1 MPENGIF
8 KIGGKFLER
17 ESALKNVISQLN
29 ELYQRQTFNK
39 IVILSG
45 GGRLANFIRL
55 SDKTLEIGPDLSHWM
70 AILAMDINGE
80 LISQFSNLN
89 ATSDINEIKQVE
101 RIFSVFLPFSYLKRK
116 DELPHNWEVTSDSI
130 ALYLSR
136 EMEFYECYL
145 IKEVDGILLEDGQLK
160 KNLTTDEYERL
171 NKENKLLAIKNKLKR
186 SQPIDQYVPRII
198 DKFKI
203 PCVILNGNKRNIINF
218 FNPRIKQD
226 TNKLFT
232 KLYPR

>member
-29 ELYQRQTFNK
+29 ELYHRQTFNK

>member
-8 KIGGKFLER
+8 KIGGKFLEK

-29 ELYQRQTFNK
+29 ELYQRQIFNK

-80 LISQFSNLN
+80 LISQFSNLT

-101 RIFSVFLPFSYLKRK
+101 RTFSVFLPFSYLKRT
-116 DELPHNWEVTSDSI
+116 DELPHDWEVTSDSI

-145 IKEVDGILLEDGQLK
+145 IKEVDGILLKDGQLK
-160 KNLTTDEYERL
+160 KNLTTDEFERL
-171 NKENKLLAIKNKLKR
+171 YKEKKLLAIKNKLKG
-186 SQPIDQYVPRII
+186 SQPIDNYVPRII
-198 DKFKI
+198 DRFKI

-218 FNPRIKQD
+218 FNSGINQD

-232 KLYPR
+232 KLDPR

>member
-8 KIGGKFLER
+8 KISGNFVQKK
-17 ESALKNVISQLN
+17 SALENIISQLY
-29 ELYQRQTFNK
+29 ELYQRQIFKK

-45 GGRLANFIRL
+45 GGRLANFVRL
-55 SDKTLEIGPDLSHWM
+55 LDKTLEIGPDLSHWM
-70 AILAMDINGE
+70 AILAMNTNGE
-80 LISQFSNLN
+80 LISQFSNLH

-101 RIFSVFLPFSYLKRK
+101 RIFSVFLPYSFLKRK

-145 IKEVDGILLEDGQLK
+145 IKEVNGILLKDGELK
-160 KNLTTDEYERL
+160 RNLTTYDYERL
-171 NKENKLLAIKNKLKR
+171 EKEKKLLEIQNELKG
-186 SQPIDQYVPRII
+186 SKPIDRYLPRII

-203 PCVILNGNKRNIINF
+203 PCVILNGYKRNIINF
-218 FNPRIKQD
+218 FNPGITQD
-226 TNKLFT
+226 TNKVFT
-232 KLYPR
+232 KLNPR